1 MVKSDKKINA
11 PQKAGLE
18 GIIAGDTNISYIDGI
33 NGKLYYRGYSI
44 NDIATNCS
52 FEETS
57 FLLIY
62 GYLPNEKELYLFSK
76 NLKRKRQLP
85 EHIIKMINTF
95 TKNMSS
101 MEALR
106 TVVSSLSSN
115 DKDARFSSI
124 EEKRETGIS
133 IIAKMPT
140 IVAYHHRIKNSKKI
154 IKSNPKLGHAANF
167 LYMLNGEIPTD
178 DKAEILDKDF
188 VLHAE
193 HGFNASSFSV
203 RVTIST
209 FSDIHSAYTTGIGT
223 LKGPLHGGAA
233 SEVLSMLNEI
243 KTPNNVENY
252 VNKKLLSHG
261 RIMGYGHRIY
271 KTYDPRAKILKNMA
285 NNLSK
290 NKNDNAFMQIGNKL
304 EKIMADKKN
313 IYPNVDFYSA
323 IVYHTL
329 NLKNE
334 LYSPIFAIARSSG
347 WLAHILEQYQNNR
360 LIRPLENYTGKLDNN
375 FIEINK
381 RK

>member
-1 MVKSDKKINA
+1 MKKNIA
-11 PQKAGLE
+11 PQKAGLD
-18 GIIAGDTNISYIDGI
+18 GVIAGETGISYIDGI

-44 NDIATNCS
+44 NEIAANCS

-62 GYLPNEKELYLFSK
+62 GHLPNKKELFLFSK
-76 NLKRKRQLP
+76 TLERNRQLP

-95 TKNMSS
+95 TKKMSS

-115 DKDARFSSI
+115 DKDARLSSI
-124 EEKRETGIS
+124 AEKRESGIS
-133 IIAKMPT
+133 VIAKMPT

-154 IKSNPKLGHAANF
+154 IKPNPKLGHAANF
-167 LYMLNGEIPTD
+167 LYMLTGKIHDSYN
-178 DKAEILDKDF
+178 AEILDKDF

-203 RVTIST
+203 RVTVST
-209 FSDIHSAYTTGIGT
+209 LSDVHSAYTTGIGT

-233 SEVLSMLNEI
+233 TEVLSMLKKINKPENV
-243 KTPNNVENY
+243 TPF
-252 VNKKLLSHG
+252 VNKILLSHG
-261 RIMGYGHRIY
+261 RVMGYGHRIY
-271 KTYDPRAKILKNMA
+271 KTYDPRAKILKKMA
-285 NNLSK
+285 ERLSTKNNNTK
-290 NKNDNAFMQIGNKL
+290 FIQIGEKL

-323 IVYHTL
+323 IVYH
-329 NLKNE
+329 NLGLSNE

-347 WLAHILEQYQNNR
+347 WLAHMLEQYQNNR
-360 LIRPLENYTGKLDNN
+360 LIRPREKYNGVLDLKCV
-375 FIEINK
+375 ESSK
-381 RK
+381 RT